1 MDQKVTEIRNE
12 QWRRTVYACINR
24 DPKISKRQWCEEN
37 GVKIRSLMYWQ
48 RKFRL
53 EALVQMENNAVALPA
68 STAGTC
74 VPVFADVTEK
84 LEEIQAGQAT
94 RKYPGS
100 LPPITPELM
109 IHAGA
114 YQIYVNGSI
123 QLTTLEKV
131 MKVISRA

>member
-24 DPKISKRQWCEEN
+24 DPKISKRQWCKDN
-37 GVKIRSLMYWQ
+37 GIKIRSLMYWQ

-53 EALVQMENNAVALPA
+53 EALAQMENSKAAL
-68 STAGTC
+68 SVRTAGYS

-84 LEEIQAGQAT
+84 LEEIQSDKVKQNFQD
-94 RKYPGS
+94 S
-100 LPPITPELM
+100 LTMPPELM
-109 IHAGA
+109 IQTGS

-123 QLTTLEKV
+123 QMTTLEKV
-131 MKVISRA
+131 IRVISLA